1 MENAVIAD
9 QLKLLSVLLDIH
21 GANPFSIK
29 SYGAAAFA
37 IDKLAYPLSQTPREK
52 LLTIR
57 GIGKTVAKSVEELL
71 DTGRLS
77 LLEEQLEKTP
87 PGILEMLKI
96 KGLGPKKINAIWK
109 EMGIESVGELLYACQ
124 ENRLVAFKGFGEKT
138 QRALIESI
146 EFFLHH
152 QGQLLYAEADAV
164 FADIERYLQHLFGTE
179 RVACTGAFR
188 RQAVTI
194 EELEFV
200 VAHPL
205 DVIKPKLVTAHPPE
219 LIEETAHSLLYTL
232 KNGLRLRIYS
242 TDLPLALTQ
251 FRTTGT
257 PSFLESY
264 DALPTIHENILLS
277 ARTEKELFEAKGLP
291 WIEPFFRESGDTI
304 QLALREPLPL
314 VLEPASIKG
323 LIHSHST
330 WSDGSNTILEMAE
343 ACLARG
349 WEYMVLSD
357 HSASA
362 IYANGL
368 NAERV
373 AAQHQEIDQLNQK
386 LAPFKIYKSIE
397 SDILGDGS
405 LDYSEPVLASFD
417 LVIASIH
424 SQFGMTEEKAT
435 ARLIKAIENPYT
447 RILGHPTGRLLLSRK
462 GYPIDHQK
470 IIDAC
475 SANQVVIELNAHPR
489 RLDID
494 WRWIDKALQKGV
506 LISINPDAH
515 ATKGLED
522 VRYGVLA
529 AQKAGLT
536 ADRNLSSFSLG
547 AFEQWLSSKKTN

>member
-1 MENAVIAD
+1 MENAVIAE

-21 GANPFSIK
+21 GGNPFSIK

-71 DTGRLS
+71 DTGRLQ
-77 LLEEQLEKTP
+77 LLEDQLEKTP
-87 PGILEMLKI
+87 SGILEMMKI
-96 KGLGPKKINAIWK
+96 KGLGPKKINVIWK
-109 EMGIESVGELLYACQ
+109 EMGIESLGELLYACQ
-124 ENRLVAFKGFGEKT
+124 ENRLVTFKGFGEKT
-138 QRALIESI
+138 QRSLIESI

-164 FADIERYLQHLFGTE
+164 FADIERYLHHLFGADA
-179 RVACTGAFR
+179 VASTGAFR
-188 RQAVTI
+188 RQALTI

-200 VAHPL
+200 VAQPIE
-205 DVIKPKLVTAHPPE
+205 VIKPKLVTAHPPE
-219 LIEETAHSLLYTL
+219 LIEETPQSLLYAL

-242 TDLPLALTQ
+242 TDLPLALTL
-251 FRTTGT
+251 FRTTGS
-257 PSFLESY
+257 PSFLEY
-264 DALPTIHENILLS
+264 FDGLPTIDQHKLLS
-277 ARTEKELFEAKGLP
+277 ARTEKDLFEAKGLP
-291 WIEPFFRESGDTI
+291 WIEPYLRESGDSI
-304 QLALREPLPL
+304 QRSLQEPLGP
-314 VLEPASIKG
+314 VIQTGSIKG

-330 WSDGSNTILEMAE
+330 WSDGSNSILEMAK
-343 ACLARG
+343 ACIERG
-349 WEYMVLSD
+349 WDYMVMSD
-357 HSASA
+357 HSTTA

-373 AAQHQEIDQLNQK
+373 AAQHQEIDLLNRQ
-386 LAPFKIYKSIE
+386 LAPFKIFKSIE

-405 LDYSEPVLASFD
+405 LDYPETILASFD

-424 SQFGMTEEKAT
+424 SQFGMSEEKAT

-475 SANQVVIELNAHPR
+475 AAHQVVIELNAHPR

-536 ADRNLSSFSLG
+536 ADKNLSSFSLP
-547 AFEQWLSSKKTN
+547 AFEQWLSGKKTN